1 VRVEGNAIV
10 FDFKGK
16 SNKQQKHVV
25 VDRALAK
32 IVSQMLG
39 SPGTRLFRYTDGA
52 TWKNLTERDVN
63 DYVRHVSSVHYTA
76 KDFRTWGGTV
86 RVATVLSDL
95 GAAASDRE
103 AKKNVVLAIRL
114 VSAELGNTPAIC
126 RASYVHPIVL
136 ARYLDHGETIL
147 PRSVDKK
154 VAGHYPEE
162 RALIRFLD
170 EHFPERRK
178 RVRPEEVVAV

>member
-1 VRVEGNAIV
+1 MR
-10 FDFKGK
+10 
-16 SNKQQKHVV
+16 
-25 VDRALAK
+25 
-32 IVSQMLG
+32 
-39 SPGTRLFRYTDGA
+39 
-52 TWKNLTERDVN
+52 
-63 DYVRHVSSVHYTA
+63 YTA

-95 GAAASDRE
+95 GRPASDRE
-103 AKKNVVLAIRL
+103 AKKNVVFAIRL

-126 RASYVHPIVL
+126 RASYVHPIIL

-147 PRSVDKK
+147 PRNPGKK

-178 RVRPEEVVAV
+178 RMRPEDMVAV

>member
-1 VRVEGNAIV
+1 
-10 FDFKGK
+10 
-16 SNKQQKHVV
+16 
-25 VDRALAK
+25 
-32 IVSQMLG
+32 
-39 SPGTRLFRYTDGA
+39 
-52 TWKNLTERDVN
+52 
-63 DYVRHVSSVHYTA
+63 
-76 KDFRTWGGTV
+76 
-86 RVATVLSDL
+86 
-95 GAAASDRE
+95 
-103 AKKNVVLAIRL
+103 
-114 VSAELGNTPAIC
+114 
-126 RASYVHPIVL
+126 VHPIVL